1 MFGFCRISPETC
13 AAQDAHRRDFLKKSL
28 CPFSPGAKFDIIQ
41 YRALESGAEGDEAEM
56 TIGLLGGSFNPIHE
70 GHLALARAA
79 LASGEAERVV
89 FLPTGNPPHKHE
101 GLADK
106 LDRLAMVELAIAGE
120 ERMAVSREE
129 IDREGVIYTVDTLHH
144 LHERFP
150 GCRWLYLIGA
160 DTLGQLDTWRNI
172 EEVVRLCAFL
182 VMMRPGEAE
191 GAVLREAE
199 RWRAKGADIRFLKT
213 DGLDISST
221 QVRALAGAG
230 EPLCGL
236 TALPVEGYIRK
247 HGLYGARQ
255 GDGNPMKREKMIYR
269 LKKTLDEQRFAH
281 TLGVEKTARSMAAM
295 FGADVEKAGL
305 AGLLHDCAK
314 CLPLAQMVKAA
325 KDVPLDP
332 VMKESKALM
341 HSVAGMCLAQSVY
354 GVTDPEVLGA
364 IRWHTTGRAGMTK
377 LEKIIYLADVVEPT
391 RKPYPG
397 LEDLREACLTDLDE
411 AMRTALRMSLAHV
424 KEQGK
429 TLHPDTMAALTYY
442 EAEQ

>member
-1 MFGFCRISPETC
+1 
-13 AAQDAHRRDFLKKSL
+13 
-28 CPFSPGAKFDIIQ
+28 
-41 YRALESGAEGDEAEM
+41 M
-56 TIGLLGGSFNPIHE
+56 TIGLLGGSFNPVHE
-70 GHLALARAA
+70 GHLALARCA
-79 LASGEAERVV
+79 LRYGGVERVV
-89 FLPTGNPPHKHE
+89 FLPTGNPPHKHD

-106 LDRLAMVELAIAGE
+106 LHRLAMVELAIAGE
-120 ERMAVSREE
+120 DGMAVSREE
-129 IDREGVIYTVDTLHH
+129 IDREGVIYTVDTLGR
-144 LHERFP
+144 LRARYPE
-150 GCRWLYLIGA
+150 CRWAYLIGA
-160 DTLGQLDTWRNI
+160 DTVGQLGTWRHI
-172 EEVVRLCAFL
+172 EEVIRLCSFL
-182 VMMRPGEAE
+182 VMMRPGEE
-191 GAVLREAE
+191 RGEVLRDAE
-199 RWRAKGADIRFLKT
+199 RWRAAGADIRFLEV
-213 DGLDISST
+213 DGPAISST
-221 QVRALAGAG
+221 EIRALAAAG
-230 EPLCGL
+230 EPLAGL
-236 TALPVEGYIRK
+236 TTLPVEGYIRE

-255 GDGNPMKREKMIYR
+255 GDGDSMKRDKMVYR
-269 LKKTLDEQRFAH
+269 LKKTLDAQRFAH

-325 KDVPLDP
+325 RDVPIDP

-411 AMRTALRMSLAHV
+411 AMLAALRMSLAHV
-424 KEQGK
+424 REQGK
-429 TLHPDTMAALTYY
+429 TLHPDTQAALDWY
-442 EAEQ
+442 EAQQAAE

>member
-1 MFGFCRISPETC
+1 MAKERI
-13 AAQDAHRRDFLKKSL
+13 
-28 CPFSPGAKFDIIQ
+28 GI
-41 YRALESGAEGDEAEM
+41 M
-56 TIGLLGGSFNPIHE
+56 GGTFNPIHT
-70 GHLALARAA
+70 GYIRMALAAKEQA
-79 LASGEAERVV
+79 GLDRVLV
-89 FLPTGNPPHKHE
+89 VPTGNPPHKQE

-120 ERMAVSREE
+120 ECMAVSREE
-129 IDREGVIYTVDTLHH
+129 IDREGVIYTVDTLHR
-144 LHERFP
+144 LRERFP

-172 EEVVRLCAFL
+172 EEVIRLCAFL

-191 GAVLREAE
+191 GSVLRWAE
-199 RWRAKGADIRFLKT
+199 HWRARGADIRFLEM
-213 DGLDISST
+213 DGPDISST
-221 QVRALAGAG
+221 QVRALAAAG

-236 TALPVEGYIRK
+236 TALPVEGYIRE

-295 FGADVEKAGL
+295 FGADEEKAGL

-325 KDVPLDP
+325 REVPLDP

-341 HSVAGMCLAQSVY
+341 HSVAGMCLAQTVY

-377 LEKIIYLADVVEPT
+377 LEKIIYLADMVEPT

-429 TLHPDTMAALTYY
+429 TLHPDTMAALAYY
-442 EAEQ
+442 EAEK